1 MKSLVLESP
10 EATIRFHD
18 LAGVGTPLVFVH
30 GLGCASSCDYPA
42 VARDPSLA
50 SRRAILVDLLGSG
63 FSDRPEGFDYSVS
76 AHARVLVALIDA
88 LGVATCDLYGHSM
101 GGAVAIVAATMLPG
115 RVEHLVLSEPNLDPG
130 GGVFSRSIAAQPEA
144 RYVANGHAE
153 TIREAA
159 RSGNDIWAGSMAAT
173 APFAAHRG
181 AVSLVEGASP
191 SWRRQLLALDVPRT
205 VLFGARSLPDPDAE
219 SLPAG
224 GVGVAVVPDAG
235 HSMAWENPSG
245 LARAIAGA
253 CSSRAVIEGRDEAFL
268 SAARHVIEKNAELYR
283 RLS

>member
-10 EATIRFHD
+10 AAAIRFHD
-18 LAGVGTPLVFVH
+18 LAGVGAPLVFVH
-30 GLGCASSCDYPA
+30 GLGCASSCDYLA

-63 FSDRPEGFDYSVS
+63 FSDRPESFDYSVS
-76 AHARVLVALIDA
+76 AHARVLVALLDA

-130 GGVFSRSIAAQPEA
+130 GGVFSRSIAAQPEG
-144 RYVANGHAE
+144 RYVVSGHAE

-159 RSGNDIWAGSMAAT
+159 RSGNHTWAGSMAAT
-173 APFAAHRG
+173 APFAAHRA

-191 SWRRQLLALDVPRT
+191 SWRQQLLALDIPRT

-219 SLPAG
+219 SLGAS

-235 HSMAWENPSG
+235 HSMAWDNPSG
-245 LARAIAGA
+245 LARAMA
-253 CSSRAVIEGRDEAFL
+253 
-268 SAARHVIEKNAELYR
+268 EKLR
-283 RLS
+283 VDLRS

>member
-1 MKSLVLESP
+1 MKSLVLEAP
-10 EATIRFHD
+10 KATLRFHD
-18 LAGVGTPLVFVH
+18 LAGVGAPLVFVH

-42 VARDPSLA
+42 VARDPALA

-63 FSDRPEGFDYSVS
+63 FSDRPEGFAYSVS

-88 LGVATCDLYGHSM
+88 LHVATCDLYGHSM

-115 RVEHLVLSEPNLDPG
+115 CVGHLVLSEPNLDPG
-130 GGVFSRSIAAQPEA
+130 GGVFSRSIAGQPEA
-144 RYVANGHAE
+144 AYVASGHAE

-159 RSGNDIWAGSMAAT
+159 RSGNHIWAGSMAAT
-173 APFAAHRG
+173 APFAAHRA

-191 SWRRQLLALDVPRT
+191 SWRRRLLALDVPRT

-219 SLPAG
+219 SLPAS
-224 GVGVAVVPDAG
+224 GVGVAIVPDAG

-245 LARAIAGA
+245 LAYLIGSKTERPFG
-253 CSSRAVIEGRDEAFL
+253 S
-268 SAARHVIEKNAELYR
+268 
-283 RLS
+283 

>member
-18 LAGVGTPLVFVH
+18 LVGVGAPLVFVH

-42 VARDPSLA
+42 VARDPSLG

-76 AHARVLVALIDA
+76 GHARVLVALIDA
-88 LGVATCDLYGHSM
+88 LGLATCDLYGHSM

-130 GGVFSRSIAAQPEA
+130 GGVFSRGIAAQQEA
-144 RYVANGHAE
+144 RYVASGHAE

-159 RSGNDIWAGSMAAT
+159 RSGNHAWAGSMAAT
-173 APFAAHRG
+173 APFAAHRA

-219 SLPAG
+219 SLPAD
-224 GVGVAVVPDAG
+224 GVGVAIVPDAG
-235 HSMAWENPSG
+235 HSMACDNPSD
-245 LARAIAGA
+245 LARAIAHA
-253 CSSRAVIEGRDEAFL
+253 CS
-268 SAARHVIEKNAELYR
+268 
-283 RLS
+283 